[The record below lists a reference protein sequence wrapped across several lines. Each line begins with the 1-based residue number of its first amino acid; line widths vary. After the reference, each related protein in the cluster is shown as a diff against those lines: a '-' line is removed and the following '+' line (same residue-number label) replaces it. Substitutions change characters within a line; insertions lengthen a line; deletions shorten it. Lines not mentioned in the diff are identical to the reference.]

1 MITTS
6 LTPDLV
12 RGGADLETVERG
24 LRLHRLPLPYR
35 AREADGQLAMV
46 ERQPSG
52 IHLRFRTSATTL
64 VLKLHATRVMYRGL
78 ARARGQVDVL
88 VDDVLVK
95 RGPLEGGDALEV
107 DLFAGGATP
116 RPGEIDVVTLAAL
129 SPVEK
134 TVEIWLPHNEQVDL
148 VSLASDAPL
157 APIDD
162 LRPVWVHHGSSIS
175 HGSNAAAPTEI
186 WPVVAARAAG
196 VQLRNLGFGGSAMVD
211 PFLARVIRD
220 QDADLI
226 SVKLGINVVNADAM
240 RARAFVPAVH
250 GFLDTVREGHP
261 DTPLLVVSP
270 IFSGIHESTPGP
282 GAFDPDGLRAGAARF
297 VATGSPAEVARGA
310 LTLEVV
316 RDLLAA
322 VVAARSDDPALHYLD
337 GLSLYGADDAV
348 AHPLPDG
355 LHPDTDTHRVIGERF
370 AAAAFGADG
379 PLGLSR
385 SAGTAD
391 CA

>member
-1 MITTS
+1 MITTP
-6 LTPDLV
+6 LTLDLV
-12 RGGADLETVERG
+12 RGGAELEPVGHGSR

-35 AREADGQLAMV
+35 SREADAQLTMV

-52 IHLRFRTSATTL
+52 IHLRFRTTATAI
-64 VLKLHATRVMYRGL
+64 VLRLHATRVSYRGL
-78 ARARGQVDVL
+78 ERARGQVDVL
-88 VDDVLVK
+88 VDDVLVQ
-95 RGPLEGGDALEV
+95 RRPLEAGDALEL
-107 DLFAGGATP
+107 DLSTGGATP
-116 RPGEIDVVTLAAL
+116 RRGEDDVVTVGALAPA
-129 SPVEK
+129 EK

-148 VSLASDAPL
+148 VSLDSDAPL

-162 LRPVWVHHGSSIS
+162 PRPVWVHHGSSIS

-250 GFLDTVREGHP
+250 GFLDTIREGHP

-270 IFSGIHESTPGP
+270 IHSGIHEKTPGP
-282 GAFDPDGLRAGAARF
+282 GAFDPDSLREGAARF
-297 VATGSPAEVARGA
+297 VATGSAAEVARGA

-316 RDLLAA
+316 RDLLAG
-322 VVAARSDDPALHYLD
+322 VVAARADDPALHYLD

-355 LHPDTDTHRVIGERF
+355 LHPDTETHRLIGERF
-370 AAAAFGADG
+370 AAAAFAAGA
-379 PLGLSR
+379 PLGR
-385 SAGTAD
+385 
-391 CA
+391 

>member
-1 MITTS
+1 MITTP
-6 LTPDLV
+6 LTLDLV
-12 RGGADLETVERG
+12 RGGAELEPVGHGSR

-35 AREADGQLAMV
+35 SREADAQLTMV

-52 IHLRFRTSATTL
+52 IHLRFRTTATVI
-64 VLKLHATRVMYRGL
+64 VLRLHATRVSYRGL
-78 ARARGQVDVL
+78 ERARGQVD
-88 VDDVLVK
+88 
-95 RGPLEGGDALEV
+95 
-107 DLFAGGATP
+107 
-116 RPGEIDVVTLAAL
+116 
-129 SPVEK
+129 
-134 TVEIWLPHNEQVDL
+134 L
-148 VSLASDAPL
+148 VSLDSDAPL

-162 LRPVWVHHGSSIS
+162 PRPVWVHHGSSIS

-250 GFLDTVREGHP
+250 GFLDTIREGHA

-270 IFSGIHESTPGP
+270 IHSGIHEKTPGP
-282 GAFDPDGLRAGAARF
+282 GAFDPDSLREGAARF
-297 VATGSPAEVARGA
+297 VATGSAAEVARGA

-316 RDLLAA
+316 RDLLAG

-355 LHPDTDTHRVIGERF
+355 LHPDTETHRLIGERF
-370 AAAAFGADG
+370 AAAAFAAGAPFG
-379 PLGLSR
+379 R
-385 SAGTAD
+385 
-391 CA
+391 

>member
-1 MITTS
+1 MITTP
-6 LTPDLV
+6 LTLSLV
-12 RGGADLETVERG
+12 RGGAELETVERG

-35 AREADGQLAMV
+35 GREADGQLTMV

-52 IHLRFRTSATTL
+52 IHLRFRTAATVVAL
-64 VLKLHATRVMYRGL
+64 RLHATRVSYRGL
-78 ARARGQVDVL
+78 DRARGQVDVL
-88 VDDVLVK
+88 VDGVLV
-95 RGPLEGGDALEV
+95 RRQPLDDGDALEL
-107 DLFAGGATP
+107 DLATGGATP
-116 RPGEIDVVTLAAL
+116 RPGSADVVTVGDLPPA
-129 SPVEK
+129 EK
-134 TVEIWLPHNEQVDL
+134 TVEIWLPHNEQIDL
-148 VSLASDAPL
+148 VSLESDAPL

-162 LRPVWVHHGSSIS
+162 ARPVWVHHGSSIS

-196 VQLRNLGFGGSAMVD
+196 VQLHNLGFGGSAMVD

-220 QDADLI
+220 RDADLI

-240 RARAFVPAVH
+240 RVRAFVPAVH
-250 GFLDTVREGHP
+250 GFLDTIREGHP

-270 IFSGIHESTPGP
+270 IFSGIHEKTPGP
-282 GAFDPDGLRAGAARF
+282 GAFDPESLRAGAARF
-297 VATGSPAEVARGA
+297 VATGSPDDVARGA

-337 GLSLYGADDAV
+337 GLSLYGADDAR
-348 AHPLPDG
+348 ALPLPDG
-355 LHPDTDTHRVIGERF
+355 LHPDTATHRLIGERF

-379 PLGLSR
+379 PLS
-385 SAGTAD
+385 T
-391 CA
+391 

>member
-1 MITTS
+1 MIDTPFTS
-6 LTPDLV
+6 EIV
-12 RGGADLETVERG
+12 RGGAELETVERG
-24 LRLHRLPLPYR
+24 LRLHRLPQPYR
-35 AREADGQLAMV
+35 GREADGQLAMV

-52 IHLRFRTSATTL
+52 IHLRFRTTATSL
-64 VLKLHATRVMYRGL
+64 VLRLHSTRVSYRGL
-78 ARARGQVDVL
+78 DRARGQVDVL
-88 VDDVLVK
+88 VDDVLV
-95 RGPLEGGDALEV
+95 RRQPLEDGDALEL
-107 DLFAGGATP
+107 DLATSGATP
-116 RPGEIDVVTLAAL
+116 RPGGADVVTVGDLSAA
-129 SPVEK
+129 EK
-134 TVEIWLPHNEQVDL
+134 TVEFWLPHNEQIDL
-148 VSLASDAPL
+148 LTLRSDAPV

-162 LRPVWVHHGSSIS
+162 ARPVWVHHGSSIS

-196 VQLRNLGFGGSAMVD
+196 VQLHNLGFGGSAMVD

-250 GFLDTVREGHP
+250 GFLDTIREGHP

-270 IFSGIHESTPGP
+270 IFSGIHEKTPGP
-282 GAFDPDGLRAGAARF
+282 GAFDPEGLRAGAARF
-297 VATGSPAEVARGA
+297 VATGSPDDVARGA

-337 GLSLYGADDAV
+337 GLSLYGADDARV
-348 AHPLPDG
+348 MPLPDG
-355 LHPDTDTHRVIGERF
+355 LHPDTATHRLIGERF
-370 AAAAFGADG
+370 AAAAFGADS
-379 PLGLSR
+379 PLWS
-385 SAGTAD
+385 
-391 CA
+391 

>member
-1 MITTS
+1 MITTP
-6 LTPDLV
+6 LTLDLV
-12 RGGADLETVERG
+12 RGGAELEAVDRG

-52 IHLRFRTSATTL
+52 IHLRFRTTATAI
-64 VLKLHATRVMYRGL
+64 VLRLHATRVSYRGL
-78 ARARGQVDVL
+78 ERARGQVDVL
-88 VDDVLVK
+88 VDDVLVQ
-95 RGPLEGGDALEV
+95 RRPLEAGDALEL
-107 DLFAGGATP
+107 DLSTGGATP
-116 RPGEIDVVTLAAL
+116 RPGEDDVVTVGALAPA
-129 SPVEK
+129 EK

-148 VSLASDAPL
+148 VSLDSDAPL

-162 LRPVWVHHGSSIS
+162 PRPVWVHHGSSIS

-220 QDADLI
+220 RDADLI

-250 GFLDTVREGHP
+250 GFLDTIREGHP

-270 IFSGIHESTPGP
+270 IFSGIHETTPGP
-282 GAFDPDGLRAGAARF
+282 GAFDPDSLRAGVARF

-322 VVAARSDDPALHYLD
+322 VVAARSDDPALHHLD

-348 AHPLPDG
+348 ARPLPDG
-355 LHPDTDTHRVIGERF
+355 LHPDTDTHRMIGERF

-379 PLGLSR
+379 PLGLRR
-385 SAGTAD
+385 SAAPPGPT
-391 CA
+391 